1 MRDIVLVRDGV
12 DVDEVRRVRSGWGVG
27 VLADGEVVEVMDQ
40 SAEDCGIVRGQV
52 EGSRVCFLQTA
63 GWVSCGF

>member
-12 DVDEVRRVRSGWGVG
+12 DVDEVRGVRPGRDVG

-40 SAEDCGIVRGQV
+40 SAKDGGIVRG
-52 EGSRVCFLQTA
+52 
-63 GWVSCGF
+63 